1 MYSLLTIDMKKITT
15 TLFCGIFC
23 LLMAQAQSP
32 AALSIDQ
39 IMLGDRFT
47 GFSPENVFW
56 GEDNKTIYFSWNPT
70 MDTLSSL
77 YKVVLPNGKPEKV
90 SLEEQRK
97 MVGNGEYSK
106 DYRRKVFG
114 RNGDVFLLDLTSGK
128 EQQITNTF
136 DNEGSPRFTG
146 DGKGLTWVSNNNLY
160 HWDSATG
167 SIAQLTNFRN
177 TPARPTPKPLEYE
190 TWLKEDQL
198 DLFEV
203 LSWRKGQ
210 RDIRDRQNKALEVK
224 RAREINYGSKFLS
237 GLQASPDLRFVTFRY
252 TKRAEP
258 KSTDVPN
265 YVTESGYTTDLTARS
280 KVGTPQDT
288 YEFGIYDRTR
298 DTFYMV
304 DTKKLEGIYNKPA
317 FLKDYHKGEKPYNP
331 KYDKPRE
338 VSFANVLFSDDGKAV
353 ISLRAQDNKD
363 RWIVLIDLLTGQ
375 LKQLDRQ
382 HDDAWIGGP
391 GVSGFGGASIGWL
404 PDNEHLWFQSEE
416 TGFSHIYT
424 VNVKTG
430 VKKALTSG
438 NFEILESN
446 LSRDGKFF
454 FATASA
460 EGPHEGH
467 FYRLPVAGGKLE
479 KITSLKGGNEAV
491 LSPDESTLA
500 IRYSFGN
507 KPWELYWMPNQAGA
521 TAQQVTSSTTSAFK
535 AYPWRVPEI
544 VWFTARDGVK
554 VPARLYKPSKAAPSR
569 PAVIFVHGAGYLQ
582 NVHNWWSSYSR
593 EYMFHN
599 FLVDRGYTVLDV
611 DYRGSAGYGR
621 DWRTG
626 IYRHMGGKD
635 LDDQVDGAKYLV
647 STHKVNAQNI
657 GIYGGSYGGFI
668 TLMALFN
675 APETFKS
682 GAGLRSVTD
691 WAHYNHGYTANI
703 LNTPVEDSIAY
714 RRSSPIYF
722 AEGLKG
728 NLLMLHGM
736 VDVNVHFQDVVRLS
750 QRLIEL
756 KKDKWDLAVF
766 PMEDHGFIEPSSWS
780 DEYKRIF
787 KLFEETLK

>member
-1 MYSLLTIDMKKITT
+1 MKRTITT
-15 TLFCGIFC
+15 LILGLCGLFTA
-23 LLMAQAQSP
+23 LAQAPS
-32 AALSIDQ
+32 ALNIDQ

-56 GEDNKTIYFSWNPT
+56 GEDNKTIYFNWNPT
-70 MDTLSSL
+70 MDTLAAL
-77 YKVVLPNGKPEKV
+77 YKVILPTGKPEKV
-90 SLEEQRK
+90 SLEEQHNLIGGG
-97 MVGNGEYSK
+97 VYSR
-106 DYRRKVFG
+106 DFRRKVFS
-114 RNGDVFLLDLTSGK
+114 RSGDVFLLEVATGK
-128 EQQITNTF
+128 VQQITNTL
-136 DNEGSPRFTG
+136 DNESSPRFTG
-146 DGKGLTWVSNNNLY
+146 DEKGLTWLSNNNLY
-160 HWDSATG
+160 LWDSATG
-167 SIAQLTNFRN
+167 SITQLTNFKGGQATR
-177 TPARPTPKPLEYE
+177 PAAKPLEYE
-190 TWLKEDQL
+190 EWLKEDQM
-198 DLFEV
+198 DMFEV
-203 LSWRKGQ
+203 LRWRKGQ
-210 RDIRDRQNKALEVK
+210 RDARERQAKALQVK
-224 RAREINYGSKFLS
+224 RPKEINYGTKFLS

-252 TKRAEP
+252 TKRAES
-258 KSTDVPN
+258 KSTEVPN

-288 YEFGIYDRTR
+288 YEFGIYDRNR

-304 DTKKLEGIYNKPA
+304 DTKKLEGIYDKPT
-317 FLKDYHKGEKPYNP
+317 FLKDYHKGDKPYNP

-338 VSFANVLFSDDGKAV
+338 VSIGGSVFSDDGKAV
-353 ISLRAQDNKD
+353 VSIRALDNKD
-363 RWIVLIDLLTGQ
+363 RWIVLLDLVTGQ
-375 LKQLDRQ
+375 MKQLDRQ
-382 HDDAWIGGP
+382 HDEAWIGG
-391 GVSGFGGASIGWL
+391 GGMGWL
-404 PDNEHLWFQSEE
+404 PDNEHLWFQSEA
-416 TGFSHIYT
+416 TGYSHLYT
-424 VNVKTG
+424 VNVNTG

-438 NFEILESN
+438 NFEVLETN
-446 LSRDGKFF
+446 LSRDGKTFYL
-454 FATASA
+454 TASA
-460 EGPHEGH
+460 EGPHERH
-467 FYRLPVAGGKLE
+467 FYRLPIAGGKLE
-479 KITSLKGGNEAV
+479 KITTLKGGNEV
-491 LSPDESTLA
+491 SLSPDESTLA
-500 IRYSFGN
+500 IRYSFSN
-507 KPWELYWMPNQAGA
+507 QPWELYWMTNRSGA
-521 TAQQVTSSTTSAFK
+521 TPLQLTSSTSAAFK
-535 AYPWRVPEI
+535 TYPWRTPEI

-554 VPARLYKPSKAAPSR
+554 VPARLYKPNKAAPSR

-599 FLVDRGYTVLDV
+599 FLADRGYTVLDI

-635 LDDQVDGAKYLV
+635 LDDHVDGAKYLV
-647 STHKVNAQNI
+647 STHKVNPQNI

-668 TLMALFN
+668 TLMAMFT

-766 PMEDHGFIEPSSWS
+766 PLEDHGFVEPSSWA

>member
-1 MYSLLTIDMKKITT
+1 MKKITT
-15 TLFCGIFC
+15 TLFCGVFC

-47 GFSPENVFW
+47 GFSPENAFW

-90 SLEEQRK
+90 SLDEQRK
-97 MVGNGEYSK
+97 MPGNGEYSK

-114 RNGDVFLLDLTSGK
+114 RNGDVFLLDLTTGK

-177 TPARPTPKPLEYE
+177 TPSRPSAKPLEYE
-190 TWLKEDQL
+190 TWLKEDQM
-198 DLFEV
+198 DMFEV
-203 LSWRKGQ
+203 LRWRKGQ
-210 RDIRDRQNKALEVK
+210 RDIRERQNKALEVK
-224 RAREINYGSKFLS
+224 RPREINYGTKFVS

-304 DTKKLEGIYNKPA
+304 DTKKLEGIYDKPA
-317 FLKDYHKGEKPYNP
+317 FLKEYHKGEKPYNP

-338 VSFANVLFSDDGKAV
+338 VTFTNVLFSDDGKAV

-391 GVSGFGGASIGWL
+391 GVSGFGGGGIGWL
-404 PDNEHLWFQSEE
+404 PDNEHLWYQSEE

-438 NFEILESN
+438 NYEILESN

-454 FATASA
+454 FVTASA
-460 EGPHEGH
+460 DGPHERH

-521 TAQQVTSSTTSAFK
+521 TAQQVTSSTTAAFK
-535 AYPWRVPEI
+535 TYPWRVPEI

-554 VPARLYKPSKAAPSR
+554 VPARLYKPNKPAPSR

-766 PMEDHGFIEPSSWS
+766 PLEDHGFIEPSSWS

>member
-1 MYSLLTIDMKKITT
+1 MKRTITT
-15 TLFCGIFC
+15 LLFSICGLFIA
-23 LLMAQAQSP
+23 LAQAPS
-32 AALSIDQ
+32 ALNIDQ

-47 GFSPENVFW
+47 GFSPDNVFW
-56 GEDNKTIYFSWNPT
+56 GEDNKTIYFNWNPT
-70 MDTLSSL
+70 MDTLAAL
-77 YKVVLPNGKPEKV
+77 YKVILPTGKPEKV
-90 SLEEQRK
+90 SLEGQRNLIGGG
-97 MVGNGEYSK
+97 VYSR
-106 DYRRKVFG
+106 DFRRKVFS
-114 RNGDVFLLDLTSGK
+114 RSGDVFLLEVATGK
-128 EQQITNTF
+128 VQQITNTL
-136 DNEGSPRFTG
+136 DNESSPRFTG
-146 DGKGLTWVSNNNLY
+146 DEKGLTWLSNNNLY
-160 HWDSATG
+160 LWDAGTG
-167 SIAQLTNFRN
+167 SISQLTNFKGGQATR
-177 TPARPTPKPLEYE
+177 PAAKPLEYE
-190 TWLKEDQL
+190 EWLKEDQM
-198 DLFEV
+198 DMFEV
-203 LSWRKGQ
+203 LRWRKGQ
-210 RDIRDRQNKALEVK
+210 RDARERQAKALQVK
-224 RAREINYGSKFLS
+224 RPKEINYGTKFLS

-252 TKRAEP
+252 TKRAES

-288 YEFGIYDRTR
+288 YEFGIYDRNR
-298 DTFYMV
+298 DSFYMV
-304 DTKKLEGIYNKPA
+304 DTKKLEGIYDKPA
-317 FLKDYHKGEKPYNP
+317 FLKDYHKGDKPYNP

-338 VSFANVLFSDDGKAV
+338 VSITGPVFSDDGKAV
-353 ISLRAQDNKD
+353 VSIRALDNKD
-363 RWIVLIDLLTGQ
+363 RWIVLLDLVTGQ
-375 LKQLDRQ
+375 MKQLDRQ
-382 HDDAWIGGP
+382 HDEAWIGGP
-391 GVSGFGGASIGWL
+391 GISGFGGGGIGWL
-404 PDNEHLWFQSEE
+404 PDNEHLWFQSEA
-416 TGFSHIYT
+416 TGYSHLYT
-424 VNVKTG
+424 INVNTG

-438 NFEILESN
+438 NFEVRETN
-446 LSRDGKFF
+446 LSRDGKSFYL
-454 FATASA
+454 TASA
-460 EGPHEGH
+460 EGPHERH
-467 FYRLPVAGGKLE
+467 FYRLPIAGGKLE
-479 KITSLKGGNEAV
+479 KITTLKGGNEV
-491 LSPDESTLA
+491 SLSPDESTLA
-500 IRYSFGN
+500 IRYSFSN
-507 KPWELYWMPNQAGA
+507 QPWELYWMPNRSGA
-521 TAQQVTSSTTSAFK
+521 TPLQLTTSTSAAFK
-535 AYPWRVPEI
+535 TYPWRTPEI

-554 VPARLYKPSKAAPSR
+554 VPARLYKPNKAAPSR

-582 NVHNWWSSYSR
+582 NVHHWWSSYSR

-599 FLVDRGYTVLDV
+599 FLADRGYTVLDI
-611 DYRGSAGYGR
+611 DYRGSDGYGR

-635 LDDQVDGAKYLV
+635 LDDHVDGAKYLV
-647 STHKVNAQNI
+647 STHKVNPQNI

-668 TLMALFN
+668 TLMAMFT

-766 PMEDHGFIEPSSWS
+766 PLEDHGFVEPSSWA

>member
-1 MYSLLTIDMKKITT
+1 MKRTITT
-15 TLFCGIFC
+15 LLLGICGLFTA
-23 LLMAQAQSP
+23 LAQAPS
-32 AALSIDQ
+32 ALNIDQ

-56 GEDNKTIYFSWNPT
+56 GEDNKTIYFNWNPT
-70 MDTLSSL
+70 MDTLAAL
-77 YKVVLPNGKPEKV
+77 YKVILPTGKPEKV
-90 SLEEQRK
+90 SLEEQRNLIGGG
-97 MVGNGEYSK
+97 VYSR
-106 DYRRKVFG
+106 DFSRKVFS
-114 RNGDVFLLDLTSGK
+114 RSGDVFLLEVATGK
-128 EQQITNTF
+128 VQQITNTL

-146 DGKGLTWVSNNNLY
+146 DEKGLTWVSNNNLY
-160 HWDSATG
+160 LWDSATG
-167 SIAQLTNFRN
+167 SITQLTNFKGGQATR
-177 TPARPTPKPLEYE
+177 PAAKPLEYE
-190 TWLKEDQL
+190 EWLKEDQM
-198 DLFEV
+198 DMFEV
-203 LSWRKGQ
+203 LRWRKGQ
-210 RDIRDRQNKALEVK
+210 RDARERQTKALQVK
-224 RAREINYGSKFLS
+224 RPKEINYGTKFLS

-252 TKRAEP
+252 TKRAES

-288 YEFGIYDRTR
+288 YEFGIYDRNR

-304 DTKKLEGIYNKPA
+304 DTKKLEGIYDKPT
-317 FLKDYHKGEKPYNP
+317 FLKDYHKGDKPYNP

-338 VSFANVLFSDDGKAV
+338 VSIGGSVFSDDGKAV
-353 ISLRAQDNKD
+353 VSIRALDNKD
-363 RWIVLIDLLTGQ
+363 RWIVLLDLVTGQ
-375 LKQLDRQ
+375 MKQLDRQ
-382 HDDAWIGGP
+382 HDEAWIGG
-391 GVSGFGGASIGWL
+391 GGMGWL
-404 PDNEHLWFQSEE
+404 PDNEHLWFQSEA
-416 TGFSHIYT
+416 TGYSHLYT
-424 VNVKTG
+424 INVNTG
-430 VKKALTSG
+430 VKKALTNGS
-438 NFEILESN
+438 FEVLETN
-446 LSRDGKFF
+446 LSRDGKTFYL
-454 FATASA
+454 TASA
-460 EGPHEGH
+460 EGPHERH
-467 FYRLPVAGGKLE
+467 FYRLPIAGGKLE
-479 KITSLKGGNEAV
+479 KITTLKGGNEV
-491 LSPDESTLA
+491 SLSPDESTLA
-500 IRYSFGN
+500 IRYSYSN
-507 KPWELYWMPNQAGA
+507 QPWELYWMPNRSGA
-521 TAQQVTSSTTSAFK
+521 APLQLTTSTSAAFK
-535 AYPWRVPEI
+535 TYPWRTPEI

-554 VPARLYKPSKAAPSR
+554 VPARLYKPNKAAPSR

-582 NVHNWWSSYSR
+582 NVHHWWSSYSR

-599 FLVDRGYTVLDV
+599 FLADRGYTVLDI

-635 LDDQVDGAKYLV
+635 LDDHVDGAKYLV
-647 STHKVNAQNI
+647 STHKVNPQNI

-668 TLMALFN
+668 TLMAMFT

-766 PMEDHGFIEPSSWS
+766 PLEDHGFVEPSSWA

>member
-1 MYSLLTIDMKKITT
+1 MKKITT

-47 GFSPENVFW
+47 GFSPDNVFW
-56 GEDNKTIYFSWNPT
+56 AEDNKTIYFSWNPT

-77 YKVVLPNGKPEKV
+77 YKVLLPNGKPEKV

-114 RNGDVFLLDLTSGK
+114 RNGDVFLLDLTTGK

-136 DNEGSPRFTG
+136 DNEGGPRFTG

-198 DLFEV
+198 DMFEV
-203 LSWRKGQ
+203 LRWRKGQ
-210 RDIRDRQNKALEVK
+210 RDNRERQNKALEVK
-224 RAREINYGSKFLS
+224 RAREINYGTKFLS

-304 DTKKLEGIYNKPA
+304 DTKKLEGIYDKPA

-338 VSFANVLFSDDGKAV
+338 VSYTNVLFSDDGKAV

-363 RWIVLIDLLTGQ
+363 RWILLLDLVTGQ

-391 GVSGFGGASIGWL
+391 GVSGFGGGGIGWL

-454 FATASA
+454 FVTASA
-460 EGPHEGH
+460 DGPHERH

-500 IRYSFGN
+500 IRYSYSN

-521 TAQQVTSSTTSAFK
+521 TAQQVTNSLSSAFK
-535 AYPWRVPEI
+535 TYAWRVPEI

-554 VPARLYKPSKAAPSR
+554 VPARLYKPNKPAPSR
-569 PAVIFVHGAGYLQ
+569 PAVVFVHGAGYLQ